1 MKIKKIVLV
10 SFVFALLFALS
21 ACNSS
26 AKDYQ
31 KALALMDSMKY
42 QAAIEIFTN
51 LSGYE
56 DSADKI
62 IQCKYALAQEA
73 VDAEDWNTAI
83 DYLTGMTYQDSAD
96 LLADCEREKGMTE
109 NSDYAFLADIE
120 AAVLNRIKMNTQ
132 EDYDNTS
139 IVNTELGY
147 LEKYSEQT
155 FYDPALK
162 ALAEKYI
169 EGLHTQKGALDE
181 ALMSD
186 MQIEW
191 QRGIVNRYEV
201 LRDLYDNYGFLRD
214 NQNFYGIY
222 VADCERMQNLLT
234 AYQELEADIAQQTD
248 TEDFHWYIDGSKVY
262 CTLKNNTK
270 YQYSTAFELTIANSD
285 DVVIA
290 HQTVYVD
297 NINPDETYQVIA
309 YVNDPQNVAGLD
321 WNNYYTDVKLSA

>member
-1 MKIKKIVLV
+1 MYKSIIALAILLI
-10 SFVFALLFALS
+10 FVLS
-21 ACNSS
+21 ACDSS
-26 AKDYQ
+26 AKEYQ
-31 KALALMDSMKY
+31 QALDLMELNNY
-42 QAAIEIFTN
+42 QAAIDIFAE
-51 LSGYE
+51 LPGYE
-56 DSADKI
+56 DSANKI
-62 IQCKYALAQEA
+62 IECNYALAQESIE
-73 VDAEDWNTAI
+73 AEDWTAAI
-83 DYLTGMTYQDSAD
+83 SYLSGLSYKDSAD
-96 LLADCEREKGMTE
+96 LLAKCEREKGMIE
-109 NSDYAFLADIE
+109 NADYAFLIDIE

-155 FYDPALK
+155 FYDLTLK

-191 QRGIVNRYEV
+191 QRGIVSRYEV

-222 VADCERMQNLLT
+222 VANCERMQNLLT
-234 AYQELEADIAQQTD
+234 AYHELEADIAQQTD

-270 YQYSTAFELTIANSD
+270 YQYSTAFELTIADSD